1 VLEEVDI
8 FERQLRLDFENACQ
22 EQGSEK
28 IVDQIRNAVAIYRE
42 AAKAARDYDP
52 VDEPLL
58 K

>member
-1 VLEEVDI
+1 MLEEIDI

-22 EQGSEK
+22 AQGSER
-28 IVDQIRNAVAIYRE
+28 IVDKVRNAVAVYRE
-42 AAKAARDYDP
+42 ATKATRDYDP